1 MSNGE
6 RSQALACCFTNST
19 IRLYK
24 TGRLYKNSIVKNTS
38 WGVMIH
44 LKSFIIIINIRIMSN
59 NCRYY
64 KTLTMHSNPGTV
76 FDLIR
81 DLSLYYI

>member
-24 TGRLYKNSIVKNTS
+24 TGKLYKNSIVKNTI
-38 WGVMIH
+38 WGHDSSEI
-44 LKSFIIIINIRIMSN
+44 IYYYIIINIRIMSN

-64 KTLTMHSNPGTV
+64 KILTIHSNPGTV
-76 FDLIR
+76 LT
-81 DLSLYYI
+81 